1 MFKPNRFRRQTP
13 RMSVI
18 ALTLALGSAC
28 LVAGPVA
35 AETDA
40 GDMSRQ
46 QSGPMGAQTQPQKGS
61 MAGQRQ
67 QQMDTAQSQA
77 SGSGKSI
84 AKQLPDRYKLSTW
97 MGKEVQNRQG
107 EKLGTVKELVMDDL
121 GRVRYV
127 IMQSDLLAD
136 SKRGD
141 MVTVPVG
148 HFVYPLARKDS
159 LVFDTTPAKVQ
170 NAPAFGRTS
179 ATPNMGRQ
187 DVSSVIIAYWLP
199 DEQKQR
205 MAAEQ
210 QGQQGQQKGQ
220 RQAGTASDQ
229 QGGMTDYDIDQYE
242 PNRDVVN
249 LSQRKGAMFEELD
262 QNDNDVIDRQ
272 EAQGHGQ
279 LSKRFDEVDTYGNQ
293 AITRSEFAAFEIDG
307 DGSDMG
313 RTGQKRQGSSVGQ

>member
-1 MFKPNRFRRQTP
+1 MFKPNRFRQLTP

-18 ALTLALGSAC
+18 AMTLALGGTC

-46 QSGPMGAQTQPQKGS
+46 QSGAMGAPTQPQQGS
-61 MAGQRQ
+61 MAGQGQ
-67 QQMDTAQSQA
+67 QRMGTAQGQA

-127 IMQSDLLAD
+127 VMQSDLLAG

-199 DEQKQR
+199 EDQKQR

-210 QGQQGQQKGQ
+210 QGQQKGQ
-220 RQAGTASDQ
+220 RQAGTDSDQ

-272 EAQGHGQ
+272 EAQGHAQ

-293 AITRSEFAAFEIDG
+293 AITRSEFAAFEIDE
-307 DGSDMG
+307 DSSDMG
-313 RTGQKRQGSSVGQ
+313 RSGRKRQGDSMGQ